1 MDLDIFIEQA
11 EYIASDEFQKWSVEH
26 PEEEDIIRKLSHG
39 GAKLLVGPRG
49 CGKTTLMLKTY
60 YKLSGNGSVS
70 NSKSSFPI
78 YVNFKSSLKIEPL
91 YKSNANA
98 VFWFNQWMLFKVY
111 LGLYKSLE
119 DFGIGNFGN
128 FKYTK
133 NAIEKIINNIEFRH
147 VELVQEEA
155 LITIEQIEEEISKVL
170 EFINKS
176 HCVLLLDDA
185 AHAFSADQQ
194 RDFFE
199 FFRTIK
205 SRIISPKAAVYPGV
219 TVYSPTF
226 HVGHDAEEIDVWIKP
241 DTLGY
246 IQFMIGLLERRLP
259 TSVFKEFIKKKELLH
274 IVCYASFGMPRA
286 LLNMIRNF
294 YKISDDDDEFN
305 YSFNR
310 QAVNSAISNS
320 LKQTM
325 GVYTSLRVKL
335 PTYAEFIS
343 KGEQLF
349 VKMTELIKEYNKE
362 KEATSQSVSI
372 AITKSYP
379 VEFGKVLSF
388 YQYAGLVMPRGAVS
402 KGKEEGVYELFTIH
416 YASLID
422 RNAFIGKKN
431 IKIQDLAI
439 ALSKRNSHLFKK
451 VNPQV
456 LLGTEDVGAMFPLSL
471 PPCQSC
477 KTPRTDENAK
487 FCPNCGAMLKSISIF
502 ESLILNDIDR
512 LPLTAR
518 RVERIKTYSNIKTIK
533 DILMDTDSSELR
545 KVPQI
550 GPEWAKRIYSYAEEF
565 IV

>member
-1 MDLDIFIEQA
+1 MELLNIE
-11 EYIASDEFQKWSVEH
+11 SF
-26 PEEEDIIRKLSHG
+26 G
-39 GAKLLVGPRG
+39 LL
-49 CGKTTLMLKTY
+49 
-60 YKLSGNGSVS
+60 
-70 NSKSSFPI
+70 
-78 YVNFKSSLKIEPL
+78 
-91 YKSNANA
+91 
-98 VFWFNQWMLFKVY
+98 
-111 LGLYKSLE
+111 
-119 DFGIGNFGN
+119 
-128 FKYTK
+128 KYTK
-133 NAIEKIINNIEFRH
+133 SNIEKIISNIEFRH
-147 VELVQEEA
+147 VELVQEEV
-155 LITIEQIEEEISKVL
+155 LITVEQIEEEISKVL
-170 EFINKS
+170 GNLNKT

-205 SRIISPKAAVYPGV
+205 SRLISPKAAVYPGV

-241 DTLGY
+241 DSVGY
-246 IQFMIGLLERRLP
+246 VEFMIGLLERRLP
-259 TSVFKEFIKKKELLH
+259 ANVLKEFIKRKDLLE

-294 YKISDDDDEFN
+294 YKVSDDEDDEFN

-310 QAVNSAISNS
+310 SSVNSAISNS

-325 GVYTSLRVKL
+325 AVYSSLKVKL

-349 VKMTELIKEYNKE
+349 SKITELIKEYNKD

-372 AITKSYP
+372 AISKSYP
-379 VEFGKVLSF
+379 VEFGKVLDF
-388 YQYAGLVMPRGAVS
+388 YQYAGLVMPKGEVS
-402 KGKEEGVYELFTIH
+402 KGREEGVYELFTIH

-422 RNAFIGKKN
+422 RNAFIGKKS
-431 IKIQDLAI
+431 IKNQDLAI
-439 ALSKRNSHLFKK
+439 SLSKRSSHLFKK
-451 VNPQV
+451 VTPQV

-471 PPCQSC
+471 PPCDKC

-502 ESLILNDIDR
+502 ESLISNDIDR
-512 LPLTAR
+512 LPLTSR
-518 RVERIKTYSNIKTIK
+518 RVESIKLNSNIKTIK
-533 DILMDTDSSELR
+533 DILMDTDNSELR

-550 GPEWAKRIYSYAEEF
+550 GPEWAKKIYSYAEEF